1 MELLHGLLN
10 RVSVQRLQAP
20 APSKAQLEL
29 MLQAALR
36 APDHGNLKPWRAV
49 MVEGAGLDKLGQLLH
64 QAQLERS
71 PDSDA
76 QTLERCLNMP
86 HRAPSILVLIASPK
100 THPKVPTAEQIQ
112 ATAAAGHAM
121 LLAAYAQ
128 GIGAVWRTGWVVAH
142 PTITQ
147 AFDLQ
152 EGEQMIGM
160 IYMGTPCIALK
171 SAPVVNSQAFLK
183 HWH

>member
-100 THPKVPTAEQIQ
+100 AHPKVPTAEQVQ
-112 ATAAAGHAM
+112 ATAAAGHAI

-128 GIGAVWRTGWVVAH
+128 GIGAVWRTGWVVTN
-142 PTITQ
+142 PTIKQ